1 MGLATNVREALYND
15 VKRRFVD
22 DERDGHMEDLLVSTI
37 LDPRFKLMNFEGMLM
52 YQVVRQII
60 N

>member
-1 MGLATNVREALYND
+1 MGLATSVREALYND

-52 YQVVRQII
+52 Y
-60 N
+60 